1 VYDRSLPADS
11 RKREGGNI
19 MASMW
24 DYFKAQIGSTD
35 LSVYK
40 TTLKK
45 GGKERGAFN
54 IDGVDDHYTMLLVI
68 VDNIGSFLGPDWV
81 KYDPYFCIVE
91 MGFGKDVIEFDVS
104 SMTYKLTTDE
114 EI

>member
-1 VYDRSLPADS
+1 
-11 RKREGGNI
+11 

-24 DYFKAQIGSTD
+24 DYFKAQIGAYD

-45 GGKERGAFN
+45 GGKERGEFTV
-54 IDGVDDHYTMLLVI
+54 DGVDPEDYYKLLLVV

-81 KYDPYFCIVE
+81 HYDPYFCIVE
-91 MGFGKDVIEFDVS
+91 MGFGKDVIEFDTS
-104 SMTYKLTTDE
+104 SMTYKITSTYKE